1 LANKVNYRIMCGIL
15 AIFSN
20 INFSDI
26 NANVSLNTLKKRG
39 PDGFGVWRDSNVFLG
54 HTRLSIID
62 LDLRSSQPMKSICG
76 RYIIIFNGEIYN
88 YAELKSDLEIKGSI
102 FKTQSDTEVLLALF
116 SLEGEQMLCRLHG
129 MFAFVIWDNIE
140 MRAFA
145 ARDPYGIKPLYI
157 GYFDDGI
164 ILSSQVKTILST
176 SLISVDKDELSISKY
191 WLLGSLPEPDTCFKN
206 IKSLESG
213 HYIWIKD
220 NKIQSNVCWKNIA
233 NIWNNVANIQHAK
246 NEFIQDL
253 VTKSVK
259 ESISR
264 HLIADVPIG
273 IFLSG
278 GIDSGV
284 LAGLMVEAGVKN
296 MIGVTIAYKEFANSN
311 LDESIDAKNIAKHFG
326 IKHHIRY
333 VTKQEFFN
341 DLPKIFEA
349 MDQPSI
355 DGINTWFATKAIA
368 ELGIKVVISGVGGDE
383 LFMGYNSFH
392 KLPLI
397 VKYIKFLYKFPLV
410 KPLIKLSF
418 YLKSKLS
425 KNNRWLDASDLI
437 QTIDGCWLMSRS
449 ISSINTI
456 KKTNNL
462 DFNYK
467 NIVNDMTG
475 RRPKDNHLALSQ
487 IESMTYLRNQLLR
500 DSDWAS
506 MAHSVE
512 LRTPLV
518 DMTLLENLSPILGE
532 FKKFPHKILLSNTL
546 KKSLPKSILTR
557 KKTGFSIPI
566 NTWLKQYQKSN
577 KTWNE
582 IILDNYFK

>member
-1 LANKVNYRIMCGIL
+1 MCGIL
-15 AIFSN
+15 AVFSN
-20 INFSDI
+20 TYFSDENENI
-26 NANVSLNTLKKRG
+26 SLNSLKKRG
-39 PDGFGVWRDSNVFLG
+39 PDGFGVWRGNNVFLG

-62 LDLRSSQPMKSICG
+62 LSLRSTQPMVSSCG

-88 YAELKSDLEIKGSI
+88 YAELKLNLEKKGYI
-102 FKTQSDTEVLLALF
+102 FRTNSDTEVILTLF
-116 SLEGEQMLCRLHG
+116 TIEKENFLNLLHG
-129 MFAFVIWDNIE
+129 MFSFVIWDNFE
-140 MRAFA
+140 ESAFA

-157 GYFDDGI
+157 GYFDKGL
-164 ILSSQVKTILST
+164 ILASQVKTILST
-176 SLISVDKDELSISKY
+176 SLVSCDKDDLAISKFN
-191 WLLGSLPEPDTCFKN
+191 LLGSVPEPDTCYKD

-213 HYIWIKD
+213 HYIWIKK
-220 NKIQSNVCWKNIA
+220 NKIIKKIRWKNIA
-233 NIWNNVANIQHAK
+233 DIWNNVQIKKNIK
-246 NEFIQDL
+246 LTTIEDI
-253 VTKSVK
+253 VKKSIK

-264 HLIADVPIG
+264 HIISDVPIG

-278 GIDSGV
+278 GIDSSV

-296 MIGVTIAYKEFANSN
+296 IVGVTIAYKEYENTVH
-311 LDESIDAKNIAKHFG
+311 DESIVAKEIATHFG
-326 IKHHIRY
+326 IKHHIRF
-333 VTKQEFFN
+333 VTKEEFVE
-341 DLPKIFEA
+341 DLPKIFES

-355 DGINTWFATKAIA
+355 DGINTWFASKAIS

-410 KPLIKLSF
+410 KPFVTLLF
-418 YLKSKLS
+418 YLKANLS
-425 KNNRWLDASDLI
+425 RNNRWLDASDLI

-456 KKTNNL
+456 KKTNNS

-475 RRPKDNHLALSQ
+475 TRPKDNHLALSQ

-506 MAHSVE
+506 MAHSIE

-577 KTWNE
+577 KTWNK